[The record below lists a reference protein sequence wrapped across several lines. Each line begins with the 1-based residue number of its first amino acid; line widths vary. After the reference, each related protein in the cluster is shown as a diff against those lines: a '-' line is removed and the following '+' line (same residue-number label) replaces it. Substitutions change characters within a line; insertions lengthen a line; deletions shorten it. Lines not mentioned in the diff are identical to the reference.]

1 MLLFKYTAANYQQ
14 HNNSNANHSNS
25 YRQQG
30 NDSVFVLFWN
40 LKKKK
45 ERTKK
50 SHLLAINDSTCT
62 PLEATKEPFTT
73 RLDREEKS
81 LRHVAIVAKCLADNN
96 PKIHLKSKF
105 ALFQTSSILCNS
117 VHLIYQILANF
128 LDLIR
133 KDRIRV

>member
-14 HNNSNANHSNS
+14 HNNSKANHSNS
-25 YRQQG
+25 YRHQG

-81 LRHVAIVAKCLADNN
+81 LRHVTIVAKCLDDNK
-96 PKIHLKSKF
+96 PKIHLKK
-105 ALFQTSSILCNS
+105 
-117 VHLIYQILANF
+117 
-128 LDLIR
+128 
-133 KDRIRV
+133 

>member
-25 YRQQG
+25 YRHQG

-50 SHLLAINDSTCT
+50 SLT

-81 LRHVAIVAKCLADNN
+81 LRHVTIVAKCLDDNK
-96 PKIHLKSKF
+96 PKIHLKK
-105 ALFQTSSILCNS
+105 
-117 VHLIYQILANF
+117 
-128 LDLIR
+128 
-133 KDRIRV
+133 